1 MKKAVDI
8 LNQKGKLLT
17 EIYFELQSYFEKRY
31 GKNSI
36 ILIEIGSFFEIYEVN
51 NDELKIGK
59 AKEIAELLNIQLTKK
74 NKSIAKNSV
83 KNPLLAGVPTVSID
97 RYIARLIALKKYTI
111 VIVKQKGTPPKV
123 KRYISN
129 IISPGTNFEYQ
140 TEATENNIVSIII
153 DRNQDIYSF
162 GYSAIDVTTGKTIV
176 NEMHSTKEDKTYA
189 LDELFN
195 ILQTYNTSEVILTL
209 DNQDIDRD
217 WIVNY
222 LELNQYSLTS
232 NTKRCKIN
240 YQNELFERVYQINS
254 FLSAI
259 EYLDLERYPY
269 TTEALAILIDF
280 IIEHDEAIIEKLN
293 RPIFLGAKR
302 FLYLGNNALEQLGV
316 ISKDNNELTLLKLID
331 KTSTAFGKR
340 VLKERL

>member
-1 MKKAVDI
+1 M
-8 LNQKGKLLT
+8 G
-17 EIYFELQSYFEKRY
+17 
-31 GKNSI
+31 
-36 ILIEIGSFFEIYEVN
+36 
-51 NDELKIGK
+51 
-59 AKEIAELLNIQLTKK
+59 
-74 NKSIAKNSV
+74 
-83 KNPLLAGVPTVSID
+83 
-97 RYIARLIALKKYTI
+97 
-111 VIVKQKGTPPKV
+111 
-123 KRYISN
+123 
-129 IISPGTNFEYQ
+129 IISANWNGEPNLGLK
-140 TEATENNIVSIII
+140 
-153 DRNQDIYSF
+153 DPF
-162 GYSAIDVTTGKTIV
+162 GKWRCT
-176 NEMHSTKEDKTYA
+176 STKEDKTYA

-280 IIEHDEAIIEKLN
+280 IIEHDEGYYRE
-293 RPIFLGAKR
+293 G
-302 FLYLGNNALEQLGV
+302 
-316 ISKDNNELTLLKLID
+316 
-331 KTSTAFGKR
+331 
-340 VLKERL
+340 

>member
-1 MKKAVDI
+1 
-8 LNQKGKLLT
+8 LG
-17 EIYFELQSYFEKRY
+17 
-31 GKNSI
+31 
-36 ILIEIGSFFEIYEVN
+36 
-51 NDELKIGK
+51 
-59 AKEIAELLNIQLTKK
+59 
-74 NKSIAKNSV
+74 
-83 KNPLLAGVPTVSID
+83 
-97 RYIARLIALKKYTI
+97 
-111 VIVKQKGTPPKV
+111 
-123 KRYISN
+123 
-129 IISPGTNFEYQ
+129 IISANWNGEPNLGLK
-140 TEATENNIVSIII
+140 
-153 DRNQDIYSF
+153 DPF
-162 GYSAIDVTTGKTIV
+162 GKWRCT
-176 NEMHSTKEDKTYA
+176 STKEDKTYA

-280 IIEHDEAIIEKLN
+280 IIEHDEGYYRE
-293 RPIFLGAKR
+293 G
-302 FLYLGNNALEQLGV
+302 
-316 ISKDNNELTLLKLID
+316 
-331 KTSTAFGKR
+331 
-340 VLKERL
+340 